1 MLKAISRGGALAWN
15 EATPS
20 RRGEQVW
27 PSAARR
33 RSDRLAD
40 FGGRGVIVVLF
51 TFMTMRLTADFVET
65 GRITGLLLLVS
76 EGLVVAL
83 TVFRRAALVIDRSW
97 RARGITALSLC
108 GPLLVRPVAD
118 GEMASGAMTASL
130 TAAGLLVVVAGKLSL
145 GRSFGLMPANR
156 GIVCTGLY
164 RWLRHPIYA
173 GYLLTHIGFLAAHAT
188 PWNLATLLV
197 ADTALLFRAVLEER
211 TLALDAMYGAY
222 QERVRWRVMPGV
234 F

>member
-1 MLKAISRGGALAWN
+1 MLKALWGGVLAWQD
-15 EATPS
+15 ATPS
-20 RRGEQVW
+20 RREEQVW
-27 PSAARR
+27 PAAARR
-33 RSDRLAD
+33 RSDHLAD
-40 FGGRGVIVVLF
+40 FAGRGIIVVLF

-97 RARGITALSLC
+97 RARGLTAMSLC

-118 GEMASGAMTASL
+118 GEMASGAT
-130 TAAGLLVVVAGKLSL
+130 TAALGFTGLLIVVAGKLSL

-173 GYLLTHIGFLAAHAT
+173 GYLLTHVGFLAAHAT
-188 PWNLATLLV
+188 PWNLSALLL

-211 TLALDAMYGAY
+211 TLALDSKYVAY
-222 QERVRWRVMPGV
+222 QGRVRWRVLPGV